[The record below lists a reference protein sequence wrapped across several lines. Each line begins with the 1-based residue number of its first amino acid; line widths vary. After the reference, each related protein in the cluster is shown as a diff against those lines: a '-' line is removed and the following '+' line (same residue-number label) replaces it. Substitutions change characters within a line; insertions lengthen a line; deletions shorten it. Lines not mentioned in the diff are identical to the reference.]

1 MAKFYAFFYLLVL
14 LRFTSVNAKVC
25 RLATIGGGCPDVHEC
40 NLTCSPCYRNVGR
53 VTSYCDPGGEGFP
66 FGSCVCVMSD
76 GAPCNPRGPPKC
88 PNWPRSVAANAT
100 NFTANYN

>member
-1 MAKFYAFFYLLVL
+1 MW
-14 LRFTSVNAKVC
+14 TEIEVNAKVC

-76 GAPCNPRGPPKC
+76 GAPCNPRGHQSA
-88 PNWPRSVAANAT
+88 RT
-100 NFTANYN
+100 GLDR